1 MRVICGRAATA
12 LTLLALGG
20 CALLGKA
27 DALSPRYFSPELS
40 GSGGVSARSS
50 TTLRGAAIGELR
62 LGRITAA
69 SHLRERIVFRD
80 SKYELNFYEGRR
92 WSEKPE
98 AFLRRALAKSLFE
111 ERGLRRIIS
120 GSGPTLEVELTEFAE
135 MKRSPPVARVAATYV
150 LFDDRAVRREASL
163 AMELPIAGG
172 KDAAEALVG
181 TLSQTLNQM
190 VERIVHQ
197 VVGAL
202 PPVPGD
208 PTRGLAPDSHGA
220 EGRDDGLSRSGTS
233 AGSGGQKS
241 GE

>member
-1 MRVICGRAATA
+1 MSANFCRAATA

-27 DALSPRYFSPELS
+27 DALTPRYFSPELAGG
-40 GSGGVSARSS
+40 GSVSAPSS
-50 TTLRGAAIGELR
+50 TTSHGAAIAELR

-92 WSEKPE
+92 WSENPD

-120 GSGPTLEVELTEFAE
+120 GRGPTLEVELTEFAE

-163 AMELPIAGG
+163 AIELPIAGG
-172 KDAAEALVG
+172 KDPAEALVG
-181 TLSQTLNQM
+181 ALSQTLDRI

-197 VVGAL
+197 VVDAL
-202 PPVPGD
+202 PQVPGE
-208 PTRGLAPDSHGA
+208 PSRGSAQDSQEA
-220 EGRDDGLSRSGTS
+220 EGRDGSLSRSGTN

-241 GE
+241 SE